1 MKKVSLDVWIQLL
14 GMLSVLAGLVFVG
27 LEMRQSQ
34 QIALAAQQQER
45 ASLVTEIIGTFSE
58 TNPPISF
65 LDFLNENL
73 DVSNQNNRAV
83 AETYIYRMWMVYEN
97 DYLQY
102 ELGLMDEDIWLAK
115 LAAMRNVYGR
125 CQYREVTAR
134 ALLAFPAESVTV
146 TVQLE
151 YGPSSRTA
159 PLGFLK
165 VTVLLSASAEV
176 SELLQPP
183 AYVMTPAWF
192 E

>member
-1 MKKVSLDVWIQLL
+1 MKNVSLDVWIQLL

-34 QIALAAQQQER
+34 RIALAAQQQER

-134 ALLAFPAESVTV
+134 ALSF
-146 TVQLE
+146 
-151 YGPSSRTA
+151 SSA
-159 PLGFLK
+159 D
-165 VTVLLSASAEV
+165 LLT
-176 SELLQPP
+176 LLDD
-183 AYVMTPAWF
+183 TNIRLC
-192 E
+192 EE

>member
-1 MKKVSLDVWIQLL
+1 MNMKKVSLDVWIQLL

-34 QIALAAQQQER
+34 RIALAAQQQER

-134 ALLAFPAESVTV
+134 ALSF
-146 TVQLE
+146 
-151 YGPSSRTA
+151 SSA
-159 PLGFLK
+159 D
-165 VTVLLSASAEV
+165 LLT
-176 SELLQPP
+176 LLDD
-183 AYVMTPAWF
+183 TNIRLC
-192 E
+192 EE

>member
-1 MKKVSLDVWIQLL
+1 M
-14 GMLSVLAGLVFVG
+14 AGLVFVG

-34 QIALAAQQQER
+34 RIALAAQQQER

-134 ALLAFPAESVTV
+134 ALSF
-146 TVQLE
+146 
-151 YGPSSRTA
+151 SSA
-159 PLGFLK
+159 D
-165 VTVLLSASAEV
+165 LLT
-176 SELLQPP
+176 LLDD
-183 AYVMTPAWF
+183 TNIRLC
-192 E
+192 EE

>member
-1 MKKVSLDVWIQLL
+1 MKNVSLDVWIQLL
-14 GMLSVLAGLVFVG
+14 GMQSVLAGLVFVG

-34 QIALAAQQQER
+34 RIALAAQQQER

-134 ALLAFPAESVTV
+134 ALSF
-146 TVQLE
+146 
-151 YGPSSRTA
+151 SSA
-159 PLGFLK
+159 D
-165 VTVLLSASAEV
+165 LLT
-176 SELLQPP
+176 LLDD
-183 AYVMTPAWF
+183 TNIRLC
-192 E
+192 EE

>member
-1 MKKVSLDVWIQLL
+1 MNMKKVSLDVWIQLL

-115 LAAMRNVYGR
+115 LASMRNVYGR

-134 ALLAFPAESVTV
+134 ALSF
-146 TVQLE
+146 
-151 YGPSSRTA
+151 SSA
-159 PLGFLK
+159 D
-165 VTVLLSASAEV
+165 LLT
-176 SELLQPP
+176 LLDD
-183 AYVMTPAWF
+183 TNIRLC
-192 E
+192 EE

>member
-1 MKKVSLDVWIQLL
+1 MKNVSLDVWIQLL

-134 ALLAFPAESVTV
+134 ALSF
-146 TVQLE
+146 
-151 YGPSSRTA
+151 SSA
-159 PLGFLK
+159 D
-165 VTVLLSASAEV
+165 LLT
-176 SELLQPP
+176 LLDD
-183 AYVMTPAWF
+183 TNIRLC
-192 E
+192 EE

>member
-134 ALLAFPAESVTV
+134 ALSF
-146 TVQLE
+146 
-151 YGPSSRTA
+151 
-159 PLGFLK
+159 
-165 VTVLLSASAEV
+165 ASAD
-176 SELLQPP
+176 LL
-183 AYVMTPAWF
+183 TLLDNTNIRLC
-192 E
+192 EE

>member
-1 MKKVSLDVWIQLL
+1 MNMKNVSLDVWIQLL

-134 ALLAFPAESVTV
+134 ALSF
-146 TVQLE
+146 
-151 YGPSSRTA
+151 SSA
-159 PLGFLK
+159 D
-165 VTVLLSASAEV
+165 LLT
-176 SELLQPP
+176 LLDD
-183 AYVMTPAWF
+183 TNIRLC
-192 E
+192 EE

>member
-1 MKKVSLDVWIQLL
+1 MKKVRLDVWIQLI

-115 LAAMRNVYGR
+115 LASMRNVYGR

-134 ALLAFPAESVTV
+134 ALSF
-146 TVQLE
+146 
-151 YGPSSRTA
+151 SSA
-159 PLGFLK
+159 D
-165 VTVLLSASAEV
+165 LLT
-176 SELLQPP
+176 LLDD
-183 AYVMTPAWF
+183 TNIRLC
-192 E
+192 EE

>member
-1 MKKVSLDVWIQLL
+1 MNMKKVSLDVWIQLL

-34 QIALAAQQQER
+34 RIALAAQQQER

-58 TNPPISF
+58 IDPPISF

-73 DVSNQNNRAV
+73 DVSDQNDRAV

-134 ALLAFPAESVTV
+134 ALSF
-146 TVQLE
+146 
-151 YGPSSRTA
+151 SSA
-159 PLGFLK
+159 D
-165 VTVLLSASAEV
+165 LLT
-176 SELLQPP
+176 LLDD
-183 AYVMTPAWF
+183 TNIRLC
-192 E
+192 EE

>member
-45 ASLVTEIIGTFSE
+45 TSLVTEIIGTFSE

-134 ALLAFPAESVTV
+134 ALSF
-146 TVQLE
+146 
-151 YGPSSRTA
+151 SSA
-159 PLGFLK
+159 D
-165 VTVLLSASAEV
+165 LLT
-176 SELLQPP
+176 LLDN
-183 AYVMTPAWF
+183 TNIRLC
-192 E
+192 EE

>member
-34 QIALAAQQQER
+34 RIALAAQQQER

-73 DVSNQNNRAV
+73 DVSDQNDRAV

-134 ALLAFPAESVTV
+134 ALSF
-146 TVQLE
+146 
-151 YGPSSRTA
+151 SSA
-159 PLGFLK
+159 D
-165 VTVLLSASAEV
+165 LLT
-176 SELLQPP
+176 LLDD
-183 AYVMTPAWF
+183 TNIRLC
-192 E
+192 EE

>member
-1 MKKVSLDVWIQLL
+1 MKNVSLDVWIQLL

-34 QIALAAQQQER
+34 RIALAAQQQER

-115 LAAMRNVYGR
+115 LASMRNIYSR
-125 CQYREVTAR
+125 CEYKEVTER
-134 ALLAFPAESVTV
+134 ALSF
-146 TVQLE
+146 
-151 YGPSSRTA
+151 SS
-159 PLGFLK
+159 K
-165 VTVLLSASAEV
+165 DLLTLVDDTNISLCE
-176 SELLQPP
+176 E
-183 AYVMTPAWF
+183 
-192 E
+192 

>member
-34 QIALAAQQQER
+34 RIALAAQQQER

-134 ALLAFPAESVTV
+134 ALSF
-146 TVQLE
+146 
-151 YGPSSRTA
+151 SSA
-159 PLGFLK
+159 D
-165 VTVLLSASAEV
+165 LLT
-176 SELLQPP
+176 LLDD
-183 AYVMTPAWF
+183 TNIRLC
-192 E
+192 EE

>member
-34 QIALAAQQQER
+34 RIALAAQQQER

-58 TNPPISF
+58 IDPPISF

-134 ALLAFPAESVTV
+134 ALSF
-146 TVQLE
+146 
-151 YGPSSRTA
+151 SSA
-159 PLGFLK
+159 D
-165 VTVLLSASAEV
+165 LLT
-176 SELLQPP
+176 LLDD
-183 AYVMTPAWF
+183 TNIRLC
-192 E
+192 EE

>member
-1 MKKVSLDVWIQLL
+1 MNMKKVSLDVWIQLL

-34 QIALAAQQQER
+34 RIALAAQQQER

-134 ALLAFPAESVTV
+134 ALSFSSADLLTCLLYTS
-146 TVQLE
+146 
-151 YGPSSRTA
+151 PSPRDS
-159 PLGFLK
+159 
-165 VTVLLSASAEV
+165 
-176 SELLQPP
+176 
-183 AYVMTPAWF
+183 
-192 E
+192 

>member
-34 QIALAAQQQER
+34 RIALAAQQQER

-102 ELGLMDEDIWLAK
+102 ELGLMDADIWLAK

-134 ALLAFPAESVTV
+134 ALSF
-146 TVQLE
+146 
-151 YGPSSRTA
+151 SSA
-159 PLGFLK
+159 D
-165 VTVLLSASAEV
+165 LLT
-176 SELLQPP
+176 LLDD
-183 AYVMTPAWF
+183 TNIRLC
-192 E
+192 EE

>member
-1 MKKVSLDVWIQLL
+1 MNIKNVSLDVWIQLL

-27 LEMRQSQ
+27 LEMRQSH

-134 ALLAFPAESVTV
+134 ALSF
-146 TVQLE
+146 
-151 YGPSSRTA
+151 SSA
-159 PLGFLK
+159 D
-165 VTVLLSASAEV
+165 LLT
-176 SELLQPP
+176 LLDD
-183 AYVMTPAWF
+183 TNIRLC
-192 E
+192 ER